1 MQGPGRFA
9 VGEHR
14 SIVIAGGPMTD
25 EDPKQGRIRL
35 GRRRREAVDS
45 LDAIEMAENAM
56 EATEEAMGPPDPA
69 VLLVEEQRRLIK
81 AQVSNERMGFVLRVM
96 TALVGVAFVAGLGL
110 MVWTAAHSRAVVVDP
125 FDSPHG
131 LTRRGHTGQVI
142 ARSVSDVV
150 QTIGTDA
157 RNSADNR
164 AVALNWTRDVAVVVP
179 STGVSLGEIDKLLRG
194 WFGKETHIGGAV
206 TVSVDG
212 EVSLTIRADGVRG
225 RTFRGPE
232 AEIPRLIT
240 EASEYIYGRFEPQ
253 LFASYL
259 LETQRYADAEVFL
272 PDAYARHPGSRAALA
287 YDWGILLATLG
298 RPDEAE
304 EKLRLSL
311 RIQPDDT
318 VVWDMLI
325 ATLFDTESEEAAARA
340 GREMLTREGANGRPM
355 ESPNYLLLVQ
365 DWSRLVQLAEVDL
378 VQTGGEGTLGGQ
390 ETGLADSEGRRH
402 DWRKAEAH
410 LAAAP
415 ADDPGVQSTGHL
427 LDAYQAL
434 EAGDIPRAVAAT
446 TALDAIWRTDDSVA
460 FSLYEAPCYLGL
472 ALGLAGR
479 EGEAEAAFARGDRF
493 VACAAFRADV
503 LEAHGRTAEAD
514 RQYGVAIRLAPSLPF
529 AYYQRGLA
537 LLARGDTARA
547 IGRFRDAH
555 TRGPRWADPLKGWGD
570 ALAAQGRWAEAAAK
584 YTQAEPFAPNWRA
597 LHLAHATALDR
608 LGRRAAAE
616 AQREKA
622 AR

>member
-1 MQGPGRFA
+1 
-9 VGEHR
+9 
-14 SIVIAGGPMTD
+14 MTD
-25 EDPKQGRIRL
+25 EDPREGRIRL
-35 GRRRREAVDS
+35 GRRRDKATES

-96 TALVGVAFVAGLGL
+96 TALVGVAFVVGLGM

-125 FDSPHG
+125 FDSPYG

-142 ARSVSDVV
+142 ARGVADVV
-150 QTIGTDA
+150 TTIGTDA
-157 RNSADNR
+157 RNTADNR

-225 RTFRGPE
+225 RTFTGPE
-232 AEIPRLIT
+232 SEMPRLIT
-240 EASEYIYGRFEPQ
+240 EAAEYIYGRFEPQ

-259 LETQRYADAEVFL
+259 LETRRYEDAERFI

-298 RPDEAE
+298 RPAEAA

-311 RIQPDDT
+311 NIDPDDLD
-318 VVWDMLI
+318 VWEMLVT
-325 ATLFDTESEEAAARA
+325 TLFDAEGEEAAARA
-340 GREMLTREGANGRPM
+340 ARQMAARSTPDGEPMLSANG
-355 ESPNYLLLVQ
+355 LLLTQ
-365 DWSRLVQLAEVDL
+365 DWTGAIERAEADIDR
-378 VQTGGEGTLGGQ
+378 TGGEGALGGQ
-390 ETGLADSEGRRH
+390 EISLADSEGRRH
-402 DWRKAEAH
+402 DDAGAFRH
-410 LAAAP
+410 LAGAAP
-415 ADDPGVQSTGHL
+415 
-427 LDAYQAL
+427 DAPLTLAARRMIETYRAL
-434 EAGDIPRAVAAT
+434 GSGDRAGALTAAE
-446 TALDAIWRTDDSVA
+446 ALDAIWQSDDDVA
-460 FSLYEAPCYLGL
+460 FTFYEAPCFLGL
-472 ALGLAGR
+472 AEGLSGR
-479 EGEAEAAFARGDRF
+479 YAQAEAAFLRGDRY

-503 LEAHGRTAEAD
+503 LEARGLHAEAD

-529 AYYQRGLA
+529 AYQRRALT

-547 IGRFRDAH
+547 VTRFRDAH
-555 TRGPRWADPLKGWGD
+555 QRGPRWADPLKGWGE
-570 ALAAQGRWAEAAAK
+570 ALAAQGRWAEAAEK
-584 YTQAEPFAPNWRA
+584 YAQAEPFAPHWRA
-597 LHLAHATALDR
+597 LHLAHAAALDR
-608 LGRRAAAE
+608 LGRRAAADV
-616 AQREKA
+616 QREKA
-622 AR
+622 GG